1 MSVLFE
7 TSVGDII
14 VDLETEQCPTLSLN
28 FLKLCKA
35 FKYNF
40 CSFHNVIQ
48 DFIAQTGDPT
58 DTGKGG
64 ASIFHQLPPSS
75 PAYQSTPYFVPDA
88 AMKLK
93 HSAYGTL
100 SMAVAGE
107 GDQRGCGSQFFFTL
121 AENLDY
127 LDGKH
132 APFGRVV
139 EGQETLA
146 KINEALTDQE
156 GRPLR
161 DIRIR
166 HVIVLD
172 DPYDDPAGFDAP
184 EQSPVPTAKQLASL
198 RVGDEEDL
206 EEDGDP
212 DELAQKRREREARA
226 QALTLEMV
234 GDLPFADVAPP
245 ENVLFVCK
253 LNAVTTSE
261 DLELIF
267 SRFGEILSCE
277 IIKDQKTGDSLQYAF
292 IEFRNQED
300 AERAYLKM
308 DNVLVDDRRIHVDFS
323 QSVSKLHDT
332 WVYNRTGGR
341 APPNRSSRGPQDSRR
356 PRDDRSQSA
365 SGSREP
371 DSRGGGGGGRDYGS
385 SRYAHRVEGAHGE
398 MVFDL
403 TEVDERARERN
414 SSYRERDRRG
424 GDRDRD
430 GYEGVCHRG
439 IYNPATWDLDLC
451 FQATTLTLLPI
462 AVLAVAGGVEFPAL
476 WRRYVH
482 GERERLSRQGKA
494 AYALKLI
501 LLVGLIGL
509 QVADAVLIAVDAHFA
524 GRGGKYLWRDGP
536 LPFALLT
543 LCAYLFAYALET
555 ASHPLLPHASTPLLF
570 WSLLTLAIKTV
581 ALRSYLIAPVHP
593 HDLRGP
599 ALGEFIVLVL
609 RLTLMGSFF
618 AIELLGPQGWEGM
631 SWRDFVPFVEG
642 QGKIRLGETEEQERD
657 DEFGLEQ
664 KECPRLRANIF
675 QRLTFSWMTPMMKTG
690 YRKFLTEE
698 DLWSLPPDD
707 TAYALGQRLEK
718 AWLARRAKAV
728 EKSDVKPTIPG
739 QQPSYA
745 VAPADGRQPAK
756 GDKVRKPSLT
766 GALVA
771 SYGGPFFTA
780 ALFKGGQDMLAF
792 LQPWLLKRLLNFV
805 GSYNSPEG
813 EPAFHGYIIALG
825 MFCCA
830 ITQTMLLHCY
840 FSRVFETGM
849 RVRAGLVSLIYK
861 KALVLSPS
869 ERGGRLTGDI
879 VNLQS
884 TDATRLQ
891 DLCTYG
897 QIAWSG
903 MFQITLAFISLY
915 QLLGWTMLVG
925 VGVMVASMPLTALI
939 ARYQTKLQRQQMKN
953 KDERTSIM
961 SEILNNIRSIKLY
974 AWENSFAQRLFQV
987 RNDKELA
994 MLKKM
999 GILSASSNFL
1009 WSFTPFAVA
1018 FTTFALFSTIS
1029 GKPLTSEIVFPAIT
1043 LFQLLGFPLAVLP
1056 VVFSSLVE
1064 AYVSVDRLTTF
1075 LVSKELD
1082 PSAVEIKVPSRELRA
1097 GDELVSVVQGDFTWS
1112 PLPSADAPASTPPP
1126 TNTLQ
1131 DISLSVKRGELLA
1144 VVGRVGDGKSSL
1156 LAAILG
1162 EMIKVDG
1169 RVTVRGTV
1177 AYCAQQPWIMGGT
1190 VKSNI
1195 TFGHRFE
1202 PEFYQL
1208 VLEACALKE
1217 DLKLLPQGDETEVGE
1232 KGISLSGGQKARV
1245 ALARAVYARAD
1256 IYLLDDPLSAV
1267 DAHVGRHL
1275 YDRVIGPE
1283 GLLRDRARLLCTN
1296 AIPYVEQAD
1305 EVIMLRRG
1313 VILERGTY
1321 AEAIT
1326 GDTELSR
1333 LLIEFGKGG
1342 NEEDDGS
1349 GSGSDETAVGEGAAN
1364 ERRVNGNDEEKMEEP
1379 KLDEATLDAEDLA
1392 LKLKMQQS
1400 GALSKR
1406 AEPIPVA
1413 EQKMQ
1418 TLRELKRSTRPKERR
1433 EQGSVKWSVYKEYIK
1448 ANGYIGAILYL
1459 LTIVAQQGLQIA
1471 TNVWLKNWSQH
1482 NSDTGENG
1490 DVRYYLAIYAL
1501 LGVGASIVFFLN
1513 GVLLYSLCVIRSAKL
1528 MHDRMFNAVIRSPM
1542 LFFETTPLGTILN
1555 RFSRDVY
1562 VIDEVLA
1569 RVFGGFARTLAGV
1582 FGMVAV
1588 ISTSA
1593 PAFLF
1598 ILLPLLV
1605 IYKRVQTYYLATSR
1619 ELKRL
1624 DATTKS
1630 PIFASFQETLGGVST
1645 IRAYRQNARF
1655 VAENEARVDRN
1666 QEAYFPSINCNR
1678 WLAIR
1683 LEFIGACLI
1692 LSTALLAVTTLV
1704 RTSSVNAGVVGL
1716 MLSYALSTTQTLNWI
1731 VRSATEVETNIV
1743 SVERVQE
1750 YIDLPSEAALEKPD
1764 KKPSD
1769 EWPQHGSIRFD
1780 RVDAR
1785 YRKDLDLVLR
1795 DVNFEIKAG
1804 EKVGV
1809 CGRTGAGKSSLT
1821 MVLYRIIEVES
1832 GTVSIDGV
1840 DVGELGLHDLRSRLS
1855 IIPQDS
1861 QMFAG
1866 SLRQNLDPSGRATDA
1881 QMWAALEQCRL
1892 KEHVERMEGK
1902 LDAHIDEGG
1911 TNFSAGQRQ
1920 LICLGRALLRRSK
1933 ILVLDEA
1940 TAAVD
1945 VESDRDIQTVI
1956 RREFAS
1962 CTIFVIAHRLNTIM
1976 DCDKILVMSAGSVAE
1991 FDTPQNLLQQPE
2003 SIFRSMATE
2012 AGLVKSSGANTPR
2025 TNGGKTPKS
2034 GAMTPARRRE

>member
-1 MSVLFE
+1 MGWLNPICDGQVYNEASWDLDACFQATVVTLAPNLVLAA
-7 TSVGDII
+7 V
-14 VDLETEQCPTLSLN
+14 
-28 FLKLCKA
+28 
-35 FKYNF
+35 
-40 CSFHNVIQ
+40 
-48 DFIAQTGDPT
+48 
-58 DTGKGG
+58 G
-64 ASIFHQLPPSS
+64 ASDL
-75 PAYQSTPYFVPDA
+75 A
-88 AMKLK
+88 AL
-93 HSAYGTL
+93 
-100 SMAVAGE
+100 
-107 GDQRGCGSQFFFTL
+107 
-121 AENLDY
+121 
-127 LDGKH
+127 
-132 APFGRVV
+132 
-139 EGQETLA
+139 
-146 KINEALTDQE
+146 
-156 GRPLR
+156 
-161 DIRIR
+161 
-166 HVIVLD
+166 
-172 DPYDDPAGFDAP
+172 
-184 EQSPVPTAKQLASL
+184 
-198 RVGDEEDL
+198 
-206 EEDGDP
+206 
-212 DELAQKRREREARA
+212 
-226 QALTLEMV
+226 
-234 GDLPFADVAPP
+234 
-245 ENVLFVCK
+245 
-253 LNAVTTSE
+253 
-261 DLELIF
+261 
-267 SRFGEILSCE
+267 
-277 IIKDQKTGDSLQYAF
+277 
-292 IEFRNQED
+292 
-300 AERAYLKM
+300 
-308 DNVLVDDRRIHVDFS
+308 
-323 QSVSKLHDT
+323 
-332 WVYNRTGGR
+332 W
-341 APPNRSSRGPQDSRR
+341 
-356 PRDDRSQSA
+356 PR
-365 SGSREP
+365 
-371 DSRGGGGGGRDYGS
+371 Y
-385 SRYAHRVEGAHGE
+385 
-398 MVFDL
+398 
-403 TEVDERARERN
+403 
-414 SSYRERDRRG
+414 RRG
-424 GDRDRD
+424 GDRDRLSK
-430 GYEGVCHRG
+430 EGR
-439 IYNPATWDLDLC
+439 
-451 FQATTLTLLPI
+451 QAYVTKLALL
-462 AVLAVAGGVEFPAL
+462 
-476 WRRYVH
+476 
-482 GERERLSRQGKA
+482 
-494 AYALKLI
+494 
-501 LLVGLIGL
+501 
-509 QVADAVLIAVDAHFA
+509 AVLIALQVVHLVLAFVEAHQ
-524 GRGGKYLWRDGP
+524 GRNGGGGGANFLWLDGK
-536 LPFALLT
+536 LPFKLLT
-543 LCAYLFAYALET
+543 LAGYVFAHVLET
-555 ASHPLLPHASTPLLF
+555 VSHPLLPHASTPLLF
-570 WSLLTLAIKTV
+570 WALLSLAINTI
-581 ALRSYLIAPVHP
+581 ALRTWIIAPVPP
-593 HDLRGP
+593 HALPAGP
-599 ALGEFIVLVL
+599 ELGQFVVLVL
-609 RLTLMGSFF
+609 QLSFLGAFF
-618 AIELLGPQGWEGM
+618 ALELLGPHGWQGM
-631 SWRDFVPFVEG
+631 SWRDFVPFVESR
-642 QGKIRLGETEEQERD
+642 GKVMLGDEVEQRRNDRD
-657 DEFGLEQ
+657 QDDDNDEYGWEQ

-675 QRLTFSWMTPMMKTG
+675 QRLTFSWMTPMMVAG

-698 DLWSLPPDD
+698 DLWALPPDD

-718 AWLARRAKAV
+718 AWQVRRAKAV
-728 EKSDVKPTIPG
+728 EKADARPANPG

-745 VAPADGRQPAK
+745 VAPADGRKPTKEEKAK
-756 GDKVRKPSLT
+756 RPSLT
-766 GALVA
+766 AALVSA
-771 SYGGPFFTA
+771 YGGPFFTA
-780 ALFKGGQDMLAF
+780 ALFKLGQDTLAF

-805 GSYNSPEG
+805 GSYNSPYG

-825 MFCCA
+825 MFVCA
-830 ITQTMLLHCY
+830 ITQTLLLHCY

-849 RVRAGLVSLIYK
+849 RVRAGLISLIYK

-903 MFQITLAFISLY
+903 LFQITLAFISLY

-925 VGVMVASMPLTALI
+925 VAVMVASMPLTALI

-974 AWENSFAQRLFQV
+974 AWEDSFAQRLFQV
-987 RNDKELA
+987 RNDKELK

-1064 AYVSVDRLTTF
+1064 AYVSVDRLTKF

-1082 PSAVEIKVPSRELRA
+1082 PSAVEIKIPSRELRA

-1112 PLPSADAPASTPPP
+1112 PLPSADAPSSTPPP
-1126 TNTLQ
+1126 VNTLQ

-1202 PEFYQL
+1202 PDFYEL

-1321 AEAIT
+1321 ADAIQ

-1333 LLIEFGKGG
+1333 LLLEFGKSSG
-1342 NEEDDGS
+1342 EDDDGN
-1349 GSGSDETAVGEGAAN
+1349 GSGSDETAVGDTPGGDGNAVVAASEGK
-1364 ERRVNGNDEEKMEEP
+1364 EKVEEP
-1379 KLDEATLDAEDLA
+1379 MVDEATLDAEDLA
-1392 LKLKMQQS
+1392 IKLKLQQS
-1400 GALSKR
+1400 HALSRR
-1406 AEPIPVA
+1406 AQPVPVA

-1448 ANGYIGAILYL
+1448 ANGYVGASLYL
-1459 LTIVAQQGLQIA
+1459 FTIVAQQGLQIA

-1482 NSDTGENG
+1482 NSDTGNNG
-1490 DVRYYLAIYAL
+1490 NITYYLTIYAL
-1501 LGVGASIVFFLN
+1501 LGVGASLIFFLN

-1588 ISTSA
+1588 ISSSA

-1655 VAENEARVDRN
+1655 IAENEARVDRN

-1692 LSTALLAVTTLV
+1692 LATALLAVTTLV
-1704 RTSSVNAGVVGL
+1704 RTSNVNAGIVGL

-1750 YIDLPSEAALEKPD
+1750 YIDLPSEAPLEVPDEKPNAD
-1764 KKPSD
+1764 
-1769 EWPQHGSIRFD
+1769 WPQHGSIRFD
-1780 RVDAR
+1780 HVNAR

-1832 GTVSIDGV
+1832 GVVSIDGV
-1840 DVGELGLHDLRSRLS
+1840 DVGKLGLHDLRSRLS

-1866 SLRQNLDPSGRATDA
+1866 TLRQNLDPSGRATDA

-1892 KEHVERMEGK
+1892 KDHVERMEGK

-1911 TNFSAGQRQ
+1911 TNFSSGQRQ

-1945 VESDRDIQTVI
+1945 VESDRDIQAVI

-1991 FDTPQNLLQQPE
+1991 FDSPQNLLADSD
-2003 SIFRSMATE
+2003 SIFRSLATE
-2012 AGLVKSSGANTPR
+2012 AGLVKTSGNNTPR

-2034 GAMTPARRRE
+2034 GARTPALRRD

>member
-1 MSVLFE
+1 MLGEEVK
-7 TSVGDII
+7 
-14 VDLETEQCPTLSLN
+14 QSLR
-28 FLKLCKA
+28 
-35 FKYNF
+35 
-40 CSFHNVIQ
+40 
-48 DFIAQTGDPT
+48 
-58 DTGKGG
+58 
-64 ASIFHQLPPSS
+64 
-75 PAYQSTPYFVPDA
+75 
-88 AMKLK
+88 
-93 HSAYGTL
+93 
-100 SMAVAGE
+100 
-107 GDQRGCGSQFFFTL
+107 GDQ
-121 AENLDY
+121 
-127 LDGKH
+127 
-132 APFGRVV
+132 
-139 EGQETLA
+139 
-146 KINEALTDQE
+146 
-156 GRPLR
+156 
-161 DIRIR
+161 
-166 HVIVLD
+166 
-172 DPYDDPAGFDAP
+172 
-184 EQSPVPTAKQLASL
+184 
-198 RVGDEEDL
+198 
-206 EEDGDP
+206 
-212 DELAQKRREREARA
+212 
-226 QALTLEMV
+226 
-234 GDLPFADVAPP
+234 
-245 ENVLFVCK
+245 
-253 LNAVTTSE
+253 
-261 DLELIF
+261 
-267 SRFGEILSCE
+267 
-277 IIKDQKTGDSLQYAF
+277 
-292 IEFRNQED
+292 
-300 AERAYLKM
+300 
-308 DNVLVDDRRIHVDFS
+308 
-323 QSVSKLHDT
+323 
-332 WVYNRTGGR
+332 
-341 APPNRSSRGPQDSRR
+341 
-356 PRDDRSQSA
+356 
-365 SGSREP
+365 
-371 DSRGGGGGGRDYGS
+371 
-385 SRYAHRVEGAHGE
+385 
-398 MVFDL
+398 
-403 TEVDERARERN
+403 
-414 SSYRERDRRG
+414 
-424 GDRDRD
+424 
-430 GYEGVCHRG
+430 
-439 IYNPATWDLDLC
+439 
-451 FQATTLTLLPI
+451 
-462 AVLAVAGGVEFPAL
+462 
-476 WRRYVH
+476 
-482 GERERLSRQGKA
+482 
-494 AYALKLI
+494 
-501 LLVGLIGL
+501 
-509 QVADAVLIAVDAHFA
+509 
-524 GRGGKYLWRDGP
+524 
-536 LPFALLT
+536 
-543 LCAYLFAYALET
+543 
-555 ASHPLLPHASTPLLF
+555 
-570 WSLLTLAIKTV
+570 
-581 ALRSYLIAPVHP
+581 
-593 HDLRGP
+593 
-599 ALGEFIVLVL
+599 
-609 RLTLMGSFF
+609 
-618 AIELLGPQGWEGM
+618 
-631 SWRDFVPFVEG
+631 
-642 QGKIRLGETEEQERD
+642 D
-657 DEFGLEQ
+657 DEYGWEQ

-675 QRLTFSWMTPMMKTG
+675 QRLTFSWMTPMMMAG

-698 DLWSLPPDD
+698 DLWALPPDD

-718 AWLARRAKAV
+718 AWQARRAKA
-728 EKSDVKPTIPG
+728 
-739 QQPSYA
+739 
-745 VAPADGRQPAK
+745 AK
-756 GDKVRKPSLT
+756 RPSLT
-766 GALVA
+766 GALVSA
-771 SYGGPFFTA
+771 YGGPFFTA
-780 ALFKGGQDMLAF
+780 ALFKLGQDTLAF

-805 GSYNSPEG
+805 GSYNSPHG

-825 MFCCA
+825 MFVCA
-830 ITQTMLLHCY
+830 ITQTLLLHCY

-849 RVRAGLVSLIYK
+849 RVRAGLISLIYK

-925 VGVMVASMPLTALI
+925 VAVMIASMPLTALI

-974 AWENSFAQRLFQV
+974 AWEDSFAQRLFQV
-987 RNDKELA
+987 RNDKELK

-1018 FTTFALFSTIS
+1018 FTTFALFSTVS

-1064 AYVSVDRLTTF
+1064 AYVSVDRLTKF

-1082 PSAVEIKVPSRELRA
+1082 PSAVEIKIPSRELRA

-1112 PLPSADAPASTPPP
+1112 PLPAADAPASTPPP
-1126 TNTLQ
+1126 VNTLQ

-1202 PEFYQL
+1202 PDFYEL

-1321 AEAIT
+1321 ADAIQ

-1333 LLIEFGKGG
+1333 LLLEFGKSGG
-1342 NEEDDGS
+1342 DEDDGN
-1349 GSGSDETAVGEGAAN
+1349 GSGSDETAVGDGPGGEHGIVAVA
-1364 ERRVNGNDEEKMEEP
+1364 DCKEK
-1379 KLDEATLDAEDLA
+1379 
-1392 LKLKMQQS
+1392 S
-1400 GALSKR
+1400 HALSRR
-1406 AEPIPVA
+1406 AQPVPVA

-1448 ANGYIGAILYL
+1448 ANGYVGASLYL

-1482 NSDTGENG
+1482 NSDTGDNG
-1490 DVRYYLAIYAL
+1490 NVTYYLAIYAM
-1501 LGVGASIVFFLN
+1501 LGVGASLIFFLN

-1542 LFFETTPLGTILN
+1542 IFFETTPLGTILN

-1593 PAFLF
+1593 PAFLLV
-1598 ILLPLLV
+1598 LLPLLV

-1655 VAENEARVDRN
+1655 IAENEARVDRN

-1704 RTSSVNAGVVGL
+1704 RTSNVNAGVVGL

-1750 YIDLPSEAALEKPD
+1750 YIDLPSEAPLEVPDEKPSED
-1764 KKPSD
+1764 
-1769 EWPQHGSIRFD
+1769 WPQHGSIRFD
-1780 RVDAR
+1780 HVNAR

-1840 DVGELGLHDLRSRLS
+1840 DVGKLGLHDLRSRLS

-1866 SLRQNLDPSGRATDA
+1866 TLRQNLDPSGRATDA

-1976 DCDKILVMSAGSVAE
+1976 DCDKILVMNAGSVAE
-1991 FDTPQNLLQQPE
+1991 FDSPQNLLAEPD
-2003 SIFRSMATE
+2003 SIFRSLATE
-2012 AGLVKSSGANTPR
+2012 AGLVKTSGTNTPR
-2025 TNGGKTPKS
+2025 TNGAKTPKS
-2034 GAMTPARRRE
+2034 GARTPAMRRE

>member
-1 MSVLFE
+1 M
-7 TSVGDII
+7 DW
-14 VDLETEQCPTLSLN
+14 LN
-28 FLKLCKA
+28 
-35 FKYNF
+35 
-40 CSFHNVIQ
+40 
-48 DFIAQTGDPT
+48 P
-58 DTGKGG
+58 
-64 ASIFHQLPPSS
+64 
-75 PAYQSTPYFVPDA
+75 
-88 AMKLK
+88 
-93 HSAYGTL
+93 
-100 SMAVAGE
+100 
-107 GDQRGCGSQFFFTL
+107 
-121 AENLDY
+121 
-127 LDGKH
+127 
-132 APFGRVV
+132 
-139 EGQETLA
+139 
-146 KINEALTDQE
+146 
-156 GRPLR
+156 
-161 DIRIR
+161 
-166 HVIVLD
+166 
-172 DPYDDPAGFDAP
+172 
-184 EQSPVPTAKQLASL
+184 
-198 RVGDEEDL
+198 
-206 EEDGDP
+206 
-212 DELAQKRREREARA
+212 
-226 QALTLEMV
+226 
-234 GDLPFADVAPP
+234 
-245 ENVLFVCK
+245 
-253 LNAVTTSE
+253 
-261 DLELIF
+261 
-267 SRFGEILSCE
+267 
-277 IIKDQKTGDSLQYAF
+277 
-292 IEFRNQED
+292 
-300 AERAYLKM
+300 
-308 DNVLVDDRRIHVDFS
+308 
-323 QSVSKLHDT
+323 
-332 WVYNRTGGR
+332 
-341 APPNRSSRGPQDSRR
+341 
-356 PRDDRSQSA
+356 
-365 SGSREP
+365 
-371 DSRGGGGGGRDYGS
+371 
-385 SRYAHRVEGAHGE
+385 
-398 MVFDL
+398 
-403 TEVDERARERN
+403 
-414 SSYRERDRRG
+414 
-424 GDRDRD
+424 
-430 GYEGVCHRG
+430 VCHRP
-439 IYNPATWDLDLC
+439 IYDEANWDLDRC
-451 FQATTLTLLPI
+451 FQATTLTLLPTV
-462 AVLAVAGGVEFPAL
+462 VLAVTGAFTFPAL
-476 WRRYVH
+476 WRRYKH
-482 GERERLSRQGKA
+482 GERERLPKEGKSSYA
-494 AYALKLI
+494 AKLALLASLI
-501 LLVGLIGL
+501 CL
-509 QVADAVLIAVDAHFA
+509 QVVDTVLIAVDAHFA
-524 GRGGKYLWRDGP
+524 GRGGKYLWLDGR
-536 LPFALLT
+536 LPFALVT
-543 LCAYLFAYALET
+543 LFAYLFAHCIET

-570 WSLLTLAIKTV
+570 WSLLTLAINSIT
-581 ALRSYLIAPVHP
+581 LRSYLIAPTHP
-593 HDLRGP
+593 HALRGP
-599 ALGEFIVLVL
+599 ALGEFILLVF
-609 RLTLMGSFF
+609 RLTLVAVFF
-618 AIELLGPQGWEGM
+618 GLELLGPQGWEGM
-631 SWRDFVPFVEG
+631 TWRDFVPFVESR
-642 QGKIRLGETEEQERD
+642 GKIRLGEAEEQERNGGQE
-657 DEFGLEQ
+657 DEYGWEQ

-675 QRLTFSWMTPMMKTG
+675 QRLTFSWMTVMMKTG

-698 DLWSLPPDD
+698 DLWALPPDD
-707 TAYALGQRLEK
+707 TAYALGMRLER
-718 AWLARRAKAV
+718 AWQARRAKTVSQADA
-728 EKSDVKPTIPG
+728 EPTIPG

-745 VAPADGRQPAK
+745 VAPADGRKPTK
-756 GDKVRKPSLT
+756 TEKTKKPSLT
-766 GALVA
+766 GALISA
-771 SYGGPFFTA
+771 YGGPFFTA
-780 ALFKGGQDMLAF
+780 ALFKLGQDTLAF

-805 GSYNSPEG
+805 GSYNSPNG

-825 MFCCA
+825 MFVCA
-830 ITQTMLLHCY
+830 ITQTLLLHCY

-849 RVRAGLVSLIYK
+849 RVRAGLISLIYK

-925 VGVMVASMPLTALI
+925 VAVMIASMPLTALI

-974 AWENSFAQRLFQV
+974 AWENSFAQRLFAV
-987 RNDKELA
+987 RNDKELR

-1064 AYVSVDRLTTF
+1064 AYVSVDRLTNF

-1082 PSAVEIKVPSRELRA
+1082 PSAVEIKIPSRELRA

-1112 PLPSADAPASTPPP
+1112 PLPAADAPASTPPP
-1126 TNTLQ
+1126 VNTLQ

-1156 LAAILG
+1156 LSAILG

-1202 PEFYQL
+1202 PDFYEL
-1208 VLEACALKE
+1208 VLEACALRE
-1217 DLKLLPQGDETEVGE
+1217 DLKLLPHGDETEVGE

-1321 AEAIT
+1321 SEAIQ

-1333 LLIEFGKGG
+1333 LLIEFGKSGG
-1342 NEEDDGS
+1342 EEDDGN
-1349 GSGSDETAVGEGAAN
+1349 GSGSDETAVGDGPGD
-1364 ERRVNGNDEEKMEEP
+1364 ERKTGSDEKDKEKAEEP
-1379 KLDEATLDAEDLA
+1379 EVDEATLNAEDLA
-1392 LKLKMQQS
+1392 IKLKLQQS
-1400 GALSKR
+1400 QAVKKR

-1413 EQKMQ
+1413 EQKLQ

-1448 ANGYIGAILYL
+1448 ANGYIGATLYL
-1459 LTIVAQQGLQIA
+1459 TTIVAQQGLQIA

-1490 DVRYYLAIYAL
+1490 DITYYLAIYAL
-1501 LGVGASIVFFLN
+1501 LGCGASLVFFLN

-1528 MHDRMFNAVIRSPM
+1528 MHDRMFHAVIRSPM

-1593 PAFLF
+1593 PAFLL

-1655 VAENEARVDRN
+1655 IAENEARVDRN

-1704 RTSSVNAGVVGL
+1704 RTSNVNAGVVGL

-1750 YIDLPSEAALEKPD
+1750 YIDLPSEAPLEVED
-1764 KKPSD
+1764 KKPTD

-1780 RVDAR
+1780 HVNAR

-1821 MVLYRIIEVES
+1821 MVLYRIIEIDS
-1832 GTVSIDGV
+1832 GTVSIDDV
-1840 DVGELGLHDLRSRLS
+1840 DVGKLGLHDLRSRLS

-1892 KEHVERMEGK
+1892 KEHVEQMEGK

-1956 RREFAS
+1956 RREFAA

-1991 FDTPQNLLQQPE
+1991 FDSPQNLLQDPD
-2003 SIFRSMATE
+2003 SIFYSLAKE
-2012 AGLVKSSGANTPR
+2012 AGLVKTSGTNTPR

-2034 GAMTPARRRE
+2034 GARTPAVKRD